1 MPFKIC
7 GHLFNSVLL
16 SSLLHDTETRP
27 ISADALQ
34 RLRRNDRAMIRW
46 IYGVKPSNVPSK
58 DDLHDKLG
66 RCDIAVV
73 IREQRLRRYGQVLLH
88 DEKEIHRVRSIT
100 VPGVFRWGRPTK
112 TWEEIAKQELKMYG
126 LKISDALDKGVW
138 NVALRNSRLAPKP
151 SETGFD

>member
-34 RLRRNDRAMIRW
+34 RLCRNDRAMIRW

-100 VPGVFRWGRPTK
+100 VPGVNRKGRPK
-112 TWEEIAKQELKMYG
+112 RHDQCISQDLKAFK
-126 LKISDALDKGVW
+126 LRRSDALDKNKW
-138 NVALRNSRLAPKP
+138 NEFL
-151 SETGFD
+151 G